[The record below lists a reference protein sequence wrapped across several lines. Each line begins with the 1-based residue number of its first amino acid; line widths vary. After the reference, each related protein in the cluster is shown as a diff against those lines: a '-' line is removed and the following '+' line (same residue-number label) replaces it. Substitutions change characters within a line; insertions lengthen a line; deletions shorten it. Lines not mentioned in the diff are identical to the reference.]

1 MCIYFCRCYI
11 LCRFILANG
20 KILIIS
26 HQLFTSLQNMQ
37 HLTLFLTSSFM
48 YVGFTSG
55 GRGRGKGVENTP
67 PPSQVNFSS
76 TSCMKLI
83 FGQTLI
89 STINF
94 QKVTKKFLFAPYF
107 LLMSTFFVIF
117 ICHILSFNFSKD
129 SGPKLLKQ
137 YLANEKCFI
146 IAILK

>member
-1 MCIYFCRCYI
+1 
-11 LCRFILANG
+11 
-20 KILIIS
+20 
-26 HQLFTSLQNMQ
+26 MQ

-55 GRGRGKGVENTP
+55 KRGRGKGVENTPP

-76 TSCMKLI
+76 TSCMNLI
-83 FGQTLI
+83 FGETLI

-129 SGPKLLKQ
+129 SGHKLLKQ

-146 IAILK
+146 IAFLK